1 VVVILAIT
9 KIIAE
14 KVVVVQKK
22 KKFLRMHLKSSFG
35 YYTNKYSDFKR
46 GELEV
51 ANILIIED
59 EEKVSEILKAYLE
72 KAGYSVYCTA
82 RGMEGIKLFE
92 EIKFNLVILDL
103 MLPDISGEEVCS
115 ILRKISEVHIFMLTA
130 KSTLEDRIEGL
141 NLGADEYLVKPFSPR
156 ELTAR
161 VNALFRRLNIS
172 KGEKKV
178 YNNGEFE
185 INYEERIVKIFG
197 TEISLTPNE
206 FDIVHILSSNKG
218 KVFTRD
224 QLIERIMG
232 IDFQGFD
239 RTIDVHI
246 KNIRKK
252 IEVDSRNPKYIL
264 TVTRIG
270 YKFGGD

>member
-1 VVVILAIT
+1 
-9 KIIAE
+9 
-14 KVVVVQKK
+14 
-22 KKFLRMHLKSSFG
+22 M
-35 YYTNKYSDFKR
+35 D
-46 GELEV
+46 
-51 ANILIIED
+51 NILIIED
-59 EEKVSEILKAYLE
+59 EEKVSEILKAYLQKE
-72 KAGYSVYCTA
+72 GYSVYCAT
-82 RGMEGIKLFE
+82 RGIEGIKLFE
-92 EIKFNLVILDL
+92 KIEFSLVILDL

-115 ILRKISEVHIFMLTA
+115 VLRKISEVHIFMLTA
-130 KSTLEDRIEGL
+130 KGTLEDRIEGL

-161 VNALFRRLNIS
+161 VNALFRRLNIYKS
-172 KGEKKV
+172 ETKV
-178 YNNGEFE
+178 YNNGDLE
-185 INYEERIVKIFG
+185 INYEKRIVKVRG
-197 TEISLTPNE
+197 EEISLTPNE
-206 FDIVHILSSNKG
+206 FDIVHILSSNRG
-218 KVFTRD
+218 KVFTRE

-246 KNIRKK
+246 KNLRKK

>member
-1 VVVILAIT
+1 
-9 KIIAE
+9 
-14 KVVVVQKK
+14 
-22 KKFLRMHLKSSFG
+22 M
-35 YYTNKYSDFKR
+35 D
-46 GELEV
+46 
-51 ANILIIED
+51 NILIIED
-59 EEKVSEILKAYLE
+59 EEKVSEILKAYLQRE
-72 KAGYSVYCTA
+72 GYSVYSTTK
-82 RGMEGIKLFE
+82 GLDGIELFNKVE
-92 EIKFNLVILDL
+92 FSLVILDL

-161 VNALFRRLNIS
+161 VNALFRRININ
-172 KGEKKV
+172 KFETKV
-178 YNNGEFE
+178 YNNGDLE
-185 INYEERIVKIFG
+185 INYDKRIVKVKG
-197 TEISLTPNE
+197 EEIYLTPNE
-206 FDIVHILSSNKG
+206 FDLLHILSSNGG
-218 KVFTRD
+218 KIFTRD

-252 IEVDSRNPKYIL
+252 IEEDSRNPKYII